1 MSKRLEIKNP
11 ACYCGDAFNEYQ
23 KGHIRKSVCRNLPA
37 KYRYENQ
44 DYCIFHY
51 PSVEKKKEF
60 GEALQE
66 RIKRGDYLFYG
77 TWFPDVVDF
86 SGHTFNKWADFEW
99 VTFNNR
105 VSFKNATFSANC
117 QFICATFKAATSFY
131 GAIIP
136 KDDTNKLSTNFYS
149 ATFEDVVD
157 FSSAKFQNRVEFQA
171 AKFLVGNS
179 SSVDPTSPAYY
190 SSFYGASFE
199 EEANFAGAVFGN
211 PEKESLDSFSFSTV
225 TFEKLANFHG
235 AAFLISADFSKA
247 IFKKTADFRDTRIT
261 TGLSFEGASFEGFAK
276 FSGKNNNHSS
286 WSKDG
291 LNFTSVDIEKSEKIS
306 FQGVKL
312 KPDSFINTDVRK
324 FDFTDVQW
332 KKKRFALD
340 WSRFKYIRFWKDEAK
355 RGESGYERLGT
366 VYRRLAANAAEN
378 ARYAEASDFRFTAFD
393 IQRIKRWYG
402 RLPITLLWWYKWT
415 SRYGENWGWAA
426 IVLLCIL
433 TAFAVLYSDTPFY
446 VCPLQKPI
454 SQSISEGLCTIRALD
469 YYEAA
474 RHSLATATF
483 QNVEYRRPASGW
495 GETFVLVEKIL
506 APLQAALIAL
516 AIRRKFM
523 S

>member
-1 MSKRLEIKNP
+1 MTKHPTAKNSV
-11 ACYCGDAFNEYQ
+11 CHCGDAFNEYQ
-23 KGHIRKSVCRNLPA
+23 KEHIRKSVCRSLPV
-37 KYRYENQ
+37 KYKHRNQ

-51 PSVEKKKEF
+51 PSIEKKEDF
-60 GEALQE
+60 GETFYE
-66 RIKRGDYLFYG
+66 RIKREDYLFYG
-77 TWFPDVVDF
+77 TWFPDEVDF
-86 SGHTFNKWADFEW
+86 SGHTFNKWANFEW

-105 VSFKNATFSANC
+105 VSFKNAKFSANC
-117 QFICATFKAATSFY
+117 QFICATFKAATSFS
-131 GAIIP
+131 GAIFP
-136 KDDTNKLSTNFYS
+136 KDATNELPTNFYS
-149 ATFEDVVD
+149 ATFEDVID

-179 SSVDPTSPAYY
+179 SSFDPASPAYS
-190 SSFYGASFE
+190 SSFYDAAFE
-199 EEANFAGAVFGN
+199 EDANFAGAIFGN
-211 PEKESLDSFSFSTV
+211 PEKESLDSFSFGAV
-225 TFEKLANFHG
+225 TFEKFANFHG
-235 AAFLISADFSKA
+235 TEFLISTDFSKA
-247 IFKKTADFRDTRIT
+247 VFKKTADFRDTVIKT
-261 TGLSFEGASFEGFAK
+261 WLSFEGASFEGFGK
-276 FSGKNNNHSS
+276 FSGKGNKHSS
-286 WSKDG
+286 WSKNG

-332 KKKRFALD
+332 KKKSFAFD

-355 RGESGYERLGT
+355 KGESGYERLGT
-366 VYRRLAANAAEN
+366 VYRRLATNAAEN
-378 ARYAEASDFRFTAFD
+378 ARYGEASDFRFTAFD

-426 IVLLCIL
+426 IVLLAIL
-433 TAFAVLYSDTPFY
+433 TAFAALYSDTPFY
-446 VCPLQKPI
+446 VCPLEKPI
-454 SQSISEGLCTIRALD
+454 SQGITEGLCTIRALD

-495 GETFVLVEKIL
+495 GETFVLIEKIL
-506 APLQAALIAL
+506 APLQAALLAL